1 MNPPLTEVTESAIK
15 RLVDQFYARVRRHP
29 VLGPVFDAAIPEPAW
44 PPHLEKMYAF
54 WSSVMLTSGRYKGN
68 PVAVHR
74 DVAGIT
80 PPLFATWLEL
90 FEATATDM
98 FAPEPA
104 ARFVRAAQRMP
115 AAACYAGHA
124 GIPAVFPARLRARLL
139 ALRGDRGAR
148 AVLAL
153 GAYARVPMA
162 AAADDLDTPADLA
175 RLRAARVAR

>member
-54 WSSVMLTSGRYKGN
+54 WSSVMLTSGRYRGN

-104 ARFVRAAQRMP
+104 ARFVRAAQRI
-115 AAACYAGHA
+115 AES
-124 GIPAVFPARLRARLL
+124 LKL
-139 ALRGDRGAR
+139 ALFFQPDQPWPEDLRRRTPDAR
-148 AVLAL
+148 PCA
-153 GAYARVPMA
+153 
-162 AAADDLDTPADLA
+162 
-175 RLRAARVAR
+175 